1 MSIDTILSREE
12 LLDRVGNDIDFL
24 HELADLFAEG
34 YPELLQKIEQA
45 IQQKNR
51 ELLENTAHELKGVV
65 GNFCAPRAML
75 AAQKMQVN
83 GKNADFIVAE
93 TDLNSLTKTIKSVE
107 LALKKL
113 IEEYTSQNN

>member
-1 MSIDTILSREE
+1 
-12 LLDRVGNDIDFL
+12 
-24 HELADLFAEG
+24 
-34 YPELLQKIEQA
+34 
-45 IQQKNR
+45 
-51 ELLENTAHELKGVV
+51 
-65 GNFCAPRAML
+65 ML